1 MRIDIFNRS
10 VNFDGPEHSTLGKCH
25 IWTGIEKH
33 YHGIYGKESAHRVIW
48 EHHNGKIQK
57 GLGVRH
63 KCDKGLCVN
72 ILHLELGTQ
81 RDNIRD
87 MNERGRARG
96 GGAKGEASTSSKLV
110 LADIEFIRRNFDAF
124 PKKDLS
130 DLFGVCIAQLYRIKS
145 GERWKDTT
153 PQMSRKD
160 QFLSKAK
167 EGTYNDTLGSHCLEM
182 PTSRMICRY
191 NNKSTSAHRIAWMI
205 EHGDIPKHLMVRH
218 KCNNAR
224 CINHEHLELGTH
236 KDNME
241 DRQTSGRTAEG
252 VRHGMVRLTEDN
264 VRYIR
269 QNPDKKTGRD
279 LAVQFNITPANVSRI
294 VLRKSWKN
302 V

>member
-1 MRIDIFNRS
+1 MKIDIFNRS
-10 VNFDGPEHSTLGKCH
+10 VNFDGPEHATLGKCY

-33 YHGIYGKESAHRVIW
+33 HHGIYGKQSAHRVIW
-48 EHHNGKIQK
+48 EYYNGKIPK
-57 GLGVRH
+57 EVVVRH
-63 KCDKGLCVN
+63 KCDEGLCVN
-72 ILHLELGTQ
+72 IEHLELGSR

-96 GGAKGEASTSSKLV
+96 GVAKGEASATSKLV
-110 LADIEFIRRNFDAF
+110 LSDIEFIRRNFDEF

-153 PQMSRKD
+153 PQLSRKD
-160 QFLSKAK
+160 QFLSKAR
-167 EGTYNDTLGSHCLEM
+167 EGSYNSTLKSHCLEM
-182 PTSRMICRY
+182 PTARMICRY
-191 NNKSTSAHRIAWMI
+191 NNKSTSAHRIAWSI
-205 EHGDIPKHLMVRH
+205 EHGDIPEGLMVRH

-241 DRQTSGRTAEG
+241 DRQTSGRTAAG

-269 QNPDKKTGRD
+269 ENPDKKSGRE
-279 LAVQFNITPANVSRI
+279 LAIQFNITPANISRI

-302 V
+302 I

>member
-25 IWTGIEKH
+25 MFTGIEKH
-33 YHGIYGKESAHRVIW
+33 HHGIYGKESAHRVIW
-48 EHHNGKIQK
+48 EHHNGKISK
-57 GLGVRH
+57 GLVVRH
-63 KCDKGLCVN
+63 KCDEGLCVN
-72 ILHLELGTQ
+72 IEHLELGTRQ
-81 RDNIRD
+81 DNIRD

-96 GGAKGEASTSSKLV
+96 GGAKGEASTSSKLILKDV
-110 LADIEFIRRNFDAF
+110 EFIRENFDKF
-124 PKKDLS
+124 PKKELS
-130 DLFGVCIAQLYRIKS
+130 ELFGVSIGQLYRINS

-153 PQMSRKD
+153 PQLSRKD

-167 EGTYNDTLGSHCLEM
+167 QGTYNETMGSHCLEM

-236 KDNME
+236 ADNMQ
-241 DRQTSGRTAEG
+241 DRQTSGRTASG

-269 QNPDKKTGRD
+269 ENPDKKTGRE
-279 LAVQFNITPANVSRI
+279 LATQFNITPANVSRI
-294 VLRKSWKN
+294 VLRKSWKDI
-302 V
+302 